1 MSDDLS
7 SHNNGEDEIIPWN
20 WQDQLDHID
29 SSQVQLGKG
38 FLSCRPAS
46 WFPHFAAEWL
56 PLAHSLS
63 VEMRVLDCSPVIR
76 LPEGLDLGYGGVIQG
91 EPFAIFFDKNLVQ
104 ASLDCTIPGS
114 EPVAKD
120 IILEYLARRFVT
132 TLRSSWVGEGRE
144 TIYFDRRVDPF
155 SVDNKGAINLQISL
169 NGISGSVWL
178 ALGRHMVSELD
189 GMWRRQNKRNAG
201 ASGLIQNKIQE
212 GVIDL
217 FFEVAQLAVPP
228 SDIVTYTQSG
238 TNIDLEI
245 PVSNQLVVRSSE
257 RPLILT
263 QMYQN
268 DSKLC
273 LETKALN
280 PVQPIIS
287 EGMTRLSICLGK
299 ISIDTQILNDYL
311 SVGAL
316 WDTGIVLSDH
326 VMMYLNNEV
335 IAKGQLATYQGRYA
349 LSVY

>member
-1 MSDDLS
+1 MSNDFSAQGNSNEDD
-7 SHNNGEDEIIPWN
+7 IIPWN
-20 WQDQLDHID
+20 WQHNLLTVD
-29 SSQVQLGKG
+29 SSQLQFGKG

-63 VEMRVLDCSPVIR
+63 VEIKVLDCSTAIK
-76 LPEGLDLGYGGVIQG
+76 LPEGLDLGYGGVVQG

-104 ASLDCTIPGS
+104 VSLDCTIPGS

-120 IILEYLARRFVT
+120 VILEYLARRFIT
-132 TLRSSWVGEGRE
+132 TLRSSWVGEGRD

-155 SVDNKGAINLQISL
+155 STDYKGVISLQISL
-169 NGISGSVWL
+169 NGNPGTVWI

-189 GMWRRQNKRNAG
+189 GMWRRQNKRG
-201 ASGLIQNKIQE
+201 ANSVLSQNKFQE

-217 FFEVAQLAVPP
+217 YFEIAQLAVPP

-245 PVSNQLVVRSSE
+245 PVSSQLVVRSNE

-263 QMYQN
+263 EMYHN

-273 LETKALN
+273 LETKSLN

-299 ISIDTQILNDYL
+299 VSVDTHLFNDYL

-316 WDTGIVLSDH
+316 WDTGLILSDH

-335 IAKGQLATYQGRYA
+335 VAKGQLATYQGRYA